1 MEFLKSVSDILDKFT
16 KGQRMFALA
25 MILICATVITMGP
38 SLVESI
44 TLNEEETDRKISDQK
59 REIINLSSSV
69 DSLSTI
75 IRVNQMNC
83 TNSILERES
92 QFIAMLDQLKSESI
106 KRETVKKLT
115 TESYQMTDSL
125 QIGGEGPIKLEN
137 RKIKVPNYEPLSNLI
152 DCMKQEI
159 RGKD

>member
-59 REIINLSSSV
+59 REIITLSSSV
-69 DSLSTI
+69 DSLSTV

-106 KRETVKKLT
+106 KRETVRKLT

-125 QIGGEGPIKLEN
+125 QIGGEFIKSEN
-137 RKIKVPNYEPLSNLI
+137 RKITAPNYEPLSNLI

-159 RGKD
+159 NGKD